1 MFEYQFRVLAIGAA
15 VMLAAIAQA
24 AAQCCAPVVSSCCA
38 APAPVV
44 FAPPVAPCCAT
55 PAPVVAAPVGFG
67 CCAAPM
73 PEMYVVNQGP
83 VYSGP
88 GAYVTQRNFIEGD
101 QVAPVGYP
109 YVGYVDA
116 GTPYGG
122 FYRGPGIYR
131 GPGVYRGWA
140 GRGYPYR
147 RGYFAR
153 PGLRVYGGY
162 GPRRAL
168 YRGGPVRMSGV
179 AAARRPIR

>member
-1 MFEYQFRVLAIGAA
+1 MFKYQFRVLAIGAA
-15 VMLAAIAQA
+15 VTLAAIAQA

-44 FAPPVAPCCAT
+44 FAPPVSPCCGA
-55 PAPVVAAPVGFG
+55 PAPVFAAPAVSG

-109 YVGYVDA
+109 YVGYMA
-116 GTPYGG
+116 GETDG
-122 FYRGPGIYR
+122 FYRGPGYYR
-131 GPGVYRGWA
+131 GPGVYRRWV

-147 RGYFAR
+147 RGYLAR

-162 GPRRAL
+162 GPRRGI
-168 YRGGPVRMSGV
+168 YRGGPVRVSGV
-179 AAARRPIR
+179 AVGRRPIR